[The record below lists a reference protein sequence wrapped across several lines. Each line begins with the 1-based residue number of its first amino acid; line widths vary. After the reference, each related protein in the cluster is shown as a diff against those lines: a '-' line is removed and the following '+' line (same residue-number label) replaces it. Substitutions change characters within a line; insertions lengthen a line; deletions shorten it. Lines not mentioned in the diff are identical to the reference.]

1 MKKQITIHQKKSE
14 EQAALAQ
21 TQQGERVF
29 ENVED
34 MLRFDA
40 SQHPVPP
47 GVGPRLER
55 SASQLPPPPT
65 KAGSW
70 WKQLLGG

>member
-1 MKKQITIHQKKSE
+1 MKKQITVHQKKSE

-40 SQHPVPP
+40 SQHKVPP
-47 GVGPRLER
+47 GLGPRLER
-55 SASQLPPPPT
+55 SASQLPPPP
-65 KAGSW
+65 ARGNSW
-70 WKQLLGG
+70 WSRLFGG